1 MADEDSEAGKHEARE
16 TRPSG
21 REERAPE
28 HDEGAPAAR
37 GTRGLAAA
45 SGDEI
50 VSLNCVSSM

>member
-1 MADEDSEAGKHEARE
+1 MKLGKR
-16 TRPSG
+16 G
-21 REERAPE
+21 RVDGEERAPE

>member
-1 MADEDSEAGKHEARE
+1 MDG
-16 TRPSG
+16 
-21 REERAPE
+21 EERAPE